1 LYVRPGSVVP
11 MGPEI
16 QYASERSDTI
26 ELRCYP
32 GANGSFTMY
41 EDEGDNYN
49 YETGKYSTIPITYT
63 DNPRNVVIGARTGTF
78 NGMDQ
83 KKVFNVVYV
92 ADNRGAGEP
101 VSTVRDC
108 QLIYTGAQVSC
119 ITGALQ
125 AQYLDAMKKQINFS
139 KRVIGNTIAL
149 PADFAGESKNITI
162 YDCSGRLLQKTVVKK
177 NALDLRKDF
186 GLAPGAYIVKAR
198 VVR

>member
-1 LYVRPGSVVP
+1 

-16 QYASERSDTI
+16 QYATERADTI

-49 YETGKYSTIPITYT
+49 YETGKYATIPITYVN
-63 DNPRNVVIGARTGTF
+63 NPKNVIIGARTGSFT
-78 NGMDQ
+78 GMDS

-92 ADNRGAGEP
+92 SNNHGVDVPKTATP
-101 VSTVRDC
+101 DC
-108 QLIYTGAQVSC
+108 QLIYTGTQVSC
-119 ITGALQ
+119 VTVALQ
-125 AQYLDAMKKQINFS
+125 GQYLDAVKKQTTFS
-139 KRVIGNTIAL
+139 KRIIGNTIAL
-149 PADFAGESKNITI
+149 PNDFSGEAKSIAI
-162 YDCSGRLLQKTVVKK
+162 YDCSGRLLLKTVVKK

-186 GLAPGAYIVKAR
+186 GLPTGAYIVKAR